1 VKRQLEVKMMKQ
13 WQKRILRFVSHLI
26 GLRGGHLIYVAFV
39 IDVDEEPTINDL
51 IKNKEE
57 DEMNRQADKETG
69 E

>member
-1 VKRQLEVKMMKQ
+1 VKPKLVVEAMSK
-13 WQKRILRFVSHLI
+13 WQSTVLKVVGWML
-26 GLRGGHLIYVAFV
+26 GLKGEAKLVFIQF
-39 IDVDEEPTINDL
+39 DNEPTINDL

>member
-1 VKRQLEVKMMKQ
+1 VKPKLVVEAMSK
-13 WQKRILRFVSHLI
+13 WQSTVLKVI
-26 GLRGGHLIYVAFV
+26 GWMLGLKGEAKLVFIQF
-39 IDVDEEPTINDL
+39 DNEPTINDL

>member
-1 VKRQLEVKMMKQ
+1 MKPKLVVEAMSK
-13 WQKRILRFVSHLI
+13 WQSAVLKVI
-26 GLRGGHLIYVAFV
+26 GWMLGIRGEAKLVFIEF
-39 IDVDEEPTINDL
+39 DNQPTINDL

>member
-1 VKRQLEVKMMKQ
+1 MKPKLVVEAMSK
-13 WQKRILRFVSHLI
+13 WQSTVLKVI
-26 GLRGGHLIYVAFV
+26 GWMLGLKGEAKLVFIQF
-39 IDVDEEPTINDL
+39 DNEPTINDL

>member
-1 VKRQLEVKMMKQ
+1 VVEAMSK
-13 WQKRILRFVSHLI
+13 WQSTVLKVVGWML
-26 GLRGGHLIYVAFV
+26 GLKGEAKLVFIQF
-39 IDVDEEPTINDL
+39 DNEPTINDL

>member
-1 VKRQLEVKMMKQ
+1 MKPKLVVEAMSK
-13 WQKRILRFVSHLI
+13 WQSTVLKVVGWML
-26 GLRGGHLIYVAFV
+26 GLKGEAKLVFIQF
-39 IDVDEEPTINDL
+39 DNEPTINDL

>member
-1 VKRQLEVKMMKQ
+1 MSK
-13 WQKRILRFVSHLI
+13 WQSTVLKVI
-26 GLRGGHLIYVAFV
+26 GWMLGLKGEAKLVFIQF
-39 IDVDEEPTINDL
+39 DNEPTINDL

>member
-1 VKRQLEVKMMKQ
+1 VKRQLEVKMMNQ
-13 WQKRILRFVSHLI
+13 WQKRILRLVSHLI
-26 GLRGGHLIYVAFV
+26 GLRGGHLIYVAIV

-51 IKNKEE
+51 VKNKQE